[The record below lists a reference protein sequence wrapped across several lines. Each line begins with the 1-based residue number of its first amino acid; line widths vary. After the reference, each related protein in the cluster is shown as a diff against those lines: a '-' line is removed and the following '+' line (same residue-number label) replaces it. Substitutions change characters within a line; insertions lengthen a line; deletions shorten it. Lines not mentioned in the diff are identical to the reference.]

1 MSRRLPWQRLLAPAT
16 ITAMLLLLAGAAC
29 VRTAIPFVPIPLSVT
44 PPAPVD
50 AAAAEPPTFVQQHID
65 VPADLRQPYNHTASI
80 AALPDGTL
88 LAAWGA
94 GTRELATDT
103 AIYLARRPPGG
114 AWGEVSVVADQPGR
128 PDANCVLHVD
138 DRGVVRLFYVE
149 ILGTTFCEGRVILRR
164 SDDGGRTW
172 SSARLAIPAPCT
184 MIRNKPIVLRGGRW
198 VLPAYVQALYA
209 TQCWISDDDAETWR
223 NGDLLLTWPTN
234 LQAALVE
241 RFDGTLWALTRRS
254 GADSFTWQAES
265 RDGGVSWTLR
275 PRHDLLNPDS
285 ALDLLRHSSG
295 AWIVAYN
302 DSPTQRAPLV
312 VRVSRDD
319 GETWSPAK
327 IIADG
332 DGRYAYPSLTESPD
346 GRIHLAYSDDG
357 PAIAHAE
364 MTLSWLTE

>member
-1 MSRRLPWQRLLAPAT
+1 MARHSPRHTWHSLAA
-16 ITAMLLLLAGAAC
+16 AMLLGAAPAC
-29 VRTAIPFVPIPLSVT
+29 VRTAAPLLPIPLGAD
-44 PPAPVD
+44 PAPLTV
-50 AAAAEPPTFVQQHID
+50 AAATDPPTFVLRHID

-94 GTRELATDT
+94 GTRELAADT
-103 AIYLARRPPGG
+103 AIYLARRTPDGT
-114 AWGEVSVVADQPGR
+114 WGEVRIVADQPGR
-128 PDANCVLHVD
+128 SDANCVLHID
-138 DRGVVRLFYVE
+138 ARGVVRLFYVE
-149 ILGTTFCEGRVILRR
+149 IFGTTFCEGRVIMRR
-164 SDDGGRTW
+164 SDDGGRSW
-172 SSARLAIPAPCT
+172 SSGRPVIPAPCT

-209 TQCWISDDDAETWR
+209 TQFWISDDDAETWR
-223 NGDLLLTWPTN
+223 NGDLLLTWPPN

-265 RDGGVSWTLR
+265 RDGGVSWALR

-312 VRVSRDD
+312 LRVSWDE
-319 GETWSPAK
+319 GESWSRPT
-327 IIADG
+327 IVADG

-346 GRIHLAYSDDG
+346 GRIHLVYSDDG